1 MEFLL
6 GIIIG
11 AVSTYLVGYLVMKS
25 IERRVESQLAALLE
39 EMADRAQQTIN
50 ARVEEHQG
58 VFYVYNTKDNM
69 FMAQG
74 STLAEIRA
82 TIEARWKEF
91 RVYLTEGDDAT
102 IQALKKTGSGLETQ
116 ND

>member
-11 AVSTYLVGYLVMKS
+11 AVSTYLVGYLVMKRLEQR
-25 IERRVESQLAALLE
+25 IESQLAALLE

-58 VFYVYNTKDNM
+58 IFYVYNTEDNM

-74 STLAEIRA
+74 STLLELKDRL
-82 TIEARWKEF
+82 ES
-91 RVYLTEGDDAT
+91 RVKDAHVFVTEGDADVLERLKAT
-102 IQALKKTGSGLETQ
+102 QSDTEITNA
-116 ND
+116 